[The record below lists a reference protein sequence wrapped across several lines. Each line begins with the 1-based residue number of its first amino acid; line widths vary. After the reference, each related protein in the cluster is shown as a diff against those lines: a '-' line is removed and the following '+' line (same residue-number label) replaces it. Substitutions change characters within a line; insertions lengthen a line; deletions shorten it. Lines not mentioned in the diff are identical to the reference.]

1 MGLFGGKK
9 DDEAPKPPSYERV
22 SKMPTDDML
31 LLMETA
37 AMHIGTCVDGIRGA
51 KLEDKPYYFGQLE
64 IYMETLQSC
73 QRVAEER
80 LDTEYLDAYK

>member
-9 DDEAPKPPSYERV
+9 ESETPKPPSYERV
-22 SKMPTDDML
+22 SKMPTDDVL

-51 KLEDKPYYFGQLE
+51 KVEDKPYYFEQLNV
-64 IYMETLQSC
+64 YTETLQSC

-80 LDTEYLDAYK
+80 YEEPVDIYK